1 MESYQLAGVA
11 YLIPYLPVSFKEGM
25 NLIRQQLLQKVQ
37 LFHSILLEAM
47 QIYCIRMFCWDC

>member
-1 MESYQLAGVA
+1 MNIKWNLINLAGVA
-11 YLIPYLPVSFKEGM
+11 YTLFACVFKEGM

-47 QIYCIRMFCWDC
+47 QIHCIRMVC